1 MTEILFPN
9 PLGISQPVESLF
21 YGNGKVD
28 KWVGNVICETTG
40 GRISAYLCIVK
51 SMIMRLKNLFTFL
64 ALSISMIPAFA
75 QDASVNRKKQ
85 FNLDEGVGIQGYDP
99 VAYFTIGKA
108 VKGKK
113 DIGVVY
119 HQGVNYYF
127 STAENKEAFKKNPA
141 AYEPQYGGWC
151 AYAMGNDGSKVEID
165 PETFKIVGGKLY
177 LFYNRFFNN
186 TLKSWNKNEAALK
199 AKADANW
206 QKIFH

>member
-1 MTEILFPN
+1 M
-9 PLGISQPVESLF
+9 
-21 YGNGKVD
+21 D
-28 KWVGNVICETTG
+28 KCVGNVVCETTG
-40 GRISAYLCIVK
+40 GRISTYLCIVK

-99 VAYFTIGKA
+99 VAYFTLGKA

-141 AYEPQYGGWC
+141 AYEPQYG
-151 AYAMGNDGSKVEID
+151 DGAPMPWGTTD
-165 PETFKIVGGKLY
+165 
-177 LFYNRFFNN
+177 
-186 TLKSWNKNEAALK
+186 LKWRSTPKHLRLLEESSTCFTTAFSIIPLNPG
-199 AKADANW
+199 
-206 QKIFH
+206 IRMRRP